1 MNKLFICQTFH
12 WDLGLL
18 SRPKYI
24 YVWQVVLSSTP
35 CTWIKN
41 TLRYKYEIICFI
53 FSLTSDSTTFFYILP
68 YRNWLCL
75 SVHNFI
81 SNRSR
86 RCALVFP
93 KRNGLSRH
101 CFVSCRCRCRCRWML
116 KIVYRKVEIWSLGIT
131 IFRNS
136 LMWGDKLYFY

>member
-24 YVWQVVLSSTP
+24 YVWQVALSSTT

-53 FSLTSDSTTFFYILP
+53 FSLTSDSTTFLFIFYLKGK
-68 YRNWLCL
+68 C
-75 SVHNFI
+75 H
-81 SNRSR
+81 
-86 RCALVFP
+86 
-93 KRNGLSRH
+93 GL
-101 CFVSCRCRCRCRWML
+101 
-116 KIVYRKVEIWSLGIT
+116 
-131 IFRNS
+131 N
-136 LMWGDKLYFY
+136 KLAWKFKW

>member
-24 YVWQVVLSSTP
+24 YVWQVALSSTT

-53 FSLTSDSTTFFYILP
+53 FSLTSDSTTFLFIFKQ
-68 YRNWLCL
+68 CL
-75 SVHNFI
+75 DRPLRFGNTSAQRRELLEIKLWTDKHNQF
-81 SNRSR
+81 
-86 RCALVFP
+86 L
-93 KRNGLSRH
+93 
-101 CFVSCRCRCRCRWML
+101 
-116 KIVYRKVEIWSLGIT
+116 
-131 IFRNS
+131 
-136 LMWGDKLYFY
+136 